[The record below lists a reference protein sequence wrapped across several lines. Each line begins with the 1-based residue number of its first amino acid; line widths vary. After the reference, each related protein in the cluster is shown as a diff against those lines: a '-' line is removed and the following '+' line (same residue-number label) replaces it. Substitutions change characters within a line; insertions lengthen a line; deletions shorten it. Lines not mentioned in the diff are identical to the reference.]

1 MKTAILLYVFI
12 SFVNGEIC
20 RKVFCEDNYAG
31 EMKVTELKYNLT
43 DVNST
48 FVENRVLKTMYFQ
61 KKGFS
66 EIHRNPSSMEF
77 ELYEYTY
84 GEGYEFK
91 QGVSQVIP
99 SACLKKMKVP
109 NHIAVGL
116 FIPEYDSRRYRF
128 EEKTSFFHARNSKLS
143 GKFICSGSGFMSG
156 ECSII
161 ETKWVYQIPYEGKLI
176 NEENDCE
183 CGKVSGMLV
192 RHTDFSTMIKVL
204 EKREGFKF
212 D

>member
-48 FVENRVLKTMYFQ
+48 FVENRVLKTMYFK

-91 QGVSQVIP
+91 QGVGEVIP
-99 SACLKKMKVP
+99 SACLNKMKVP

-128 EEKTSFFHARNSKLS
+128 EEKPVFSMHVILSYLESLFVQALGLCQVSAQLLKQSGCIRFH
-143 GKFICSGSGFMSG
+143 
-156 ECSII
+156 
-161 ETKWVYQIPYEGKLI
+161 TKE
-176 NEENDCE
+176 
-183 CGKVSGMLV
+183 S
-192 RHTDFSTMIKVL
+192 
-204 EKREGFKF
+204 
-212 D
+212 

>member
-1 MKTAILLYVFI
+1 MKAAILLYVFI

-20 RKVFCEDNYAG
+20 RKIFCEDTYAG

-43 DVNST
+43 NINST
-48 FVENRVLKTMYFQ
+48 FAENRILKTMYFQ

-66 EIHRNPSSMEF
+66 KIHGNPSSMEL

-91 QGVSQVIP
+91 QGVGEFIP
-99 SACLKKMKVP
+99 AACLNKMKVP
-109 NHIAVGL
+109 DHIAVGL
-116 FIPEYDSRRYRF
+116 FIPEYDLKRYRF
-128 EEKTSFFHARNSKLS
+128 DEKTRFFHARSSKLS
-143 GKFICSGSGFMSG
+143 GKIICSGSGFQSG

-161 ETKWVYQIPYEGKLI
+161 ETKWIYQIPYEGKLI

-183 CGKVSGMLV
+183 CGRVSGVLV
-192 RHTDFSTMIKVL
+192 RHTDFSTMIRIL
-204 EKREGFKF
+204 EKREGFLF